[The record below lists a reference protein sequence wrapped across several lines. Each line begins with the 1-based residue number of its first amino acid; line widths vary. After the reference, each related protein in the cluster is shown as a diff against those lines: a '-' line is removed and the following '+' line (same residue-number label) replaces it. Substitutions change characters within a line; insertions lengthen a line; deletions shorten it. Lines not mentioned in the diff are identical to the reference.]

1 MAKKQNV
8 EQAATEVAEVVNA
21 VPKRGKG
28 RPAAFPDQETVVR
41 GANLPVETWNGVRTL
56 VREGETL
63 NQTLNRVL
71 TAAIASEAKRAAKRS
86 TAKA

>member
-1 MAKKQNV
+1 MSKTQNTAEV
-8 EQAATEVAEVVNA
+8 AAAEVAEVVNA
-21 VPKRGKG
+21 EPKRRG